1 MQDPAVA
8 SITMS
13 LDDVGC
19 FSKLLLALEDSQDQ
33 LGVIDYALGMSSL
46 EDVFMALEEDKDDKE
61 EKDVDAT
68 DKADA
73 SQKDLRDLEAA
84 EAIGSAERTDSSEWR
99 CAKAVFILRLKPV
112 QASRFRFGT
121 VVLLPFLIQLGGCY
135 LATLGATD
143 MDAGTNGYAIA
154 IYPAMSFGFVL
165 LSSGQDVMTDIKNK
179 CKYVSMSQGLS
190 ARAYWLGNFMA
201 HIVLLLP
208 AAAEFVAVYLLLR
221 PPSTPTEAIPMVILA
236 ILLYPIPLT
245 LCVYNFVVA
254 MAGSE
259 SVSKVVPVMLMAT
272 QLLPAL
278 ITSIIT
284 AAYVPDSLADF
295 ANAWH
300 VTLSVLNPNYG
311 LPGLIAYI
319 INVDGPKKLSV
330 GGYFA
335 TLSALPLYM
344 MFVTSFVC
352 LFNLVR
358 LDAGLYSETELQ
370 SP

>member
-1 MQDPAVA
+1 MALCQGGLYSPLKAGPGQQVSIRHGRTATVLDPA
-8 SITMS
+8 
-13 LDDVGC
+13 GW
-19 FSKLLLALEDSQDQ
+19 LLLGHLRRYWHGFRDKW
-33 LGVIDYALGMSSL
+33 LCHCHLSSH
-46 EDVFMALEEDKDDKE
+46 V
-61 EKDVDAT
+61 
-68 DKADA
+68 
-73 SQKDLRDLEAA
+73 
-84 EAIGSAERTDSSEWR
+84 
-99 CAKAVFILRLKPV
+99 
-112 QASRFRFGT
+112 
-121 VVLLPFLIQLGGCY
+121 
-135 LATLGATD
+135 
-143 MDAGTNGYAIA
+143 
-154 IYPAMSFGFVL
+154 FGFVL
-165 LSSGQDVMTDIKNK
+165 LSSCQDVMTDIKNK

-201 HIVLLLP
+201 HLVLLLP
-208 AAAEFVAVYLLLR
+208 AAMEFVIVYLLLR
-221 PPSTPTEAIPMVILA
+221 PPSTPIEVLPMVILA

-245 LCVYNFVVA
+245 LCVYNFTVA

-259 SVSKVVPVMLMAT
+259 SVSKVVPVMLMTT

-284 AAYVPDSLADF
+284 AAYVPESLAGF

-335 TLSALPLYM
+335 TLSAVPLYM
-344 MFVTSFVC
+344 MFVTSSVC

-370 SP
+370 SAW